1 MSETYK
7 KAMNHIAVTEEMKFR
22 ILENIKNAD
31 LQQKKVIP
39 FFCAKRYMAI
49 AACLALLIVGTVSLT
64 TVHTPLQPENPSG
77 VQSGIL
83 NTTKASS
90 ADELSQLV
98 GFEVHGLKYVP
109 FDVME
114 IQYTSYEAELAEIKY
129 IGETQA
135 LIFRK
140 ASGDTDPSGDFI
152 PYPDTATLKQDRISV
167 SLKGESGAYT
177 LAVWHDGTYSYSI
190 KSSVPLL
197 EEEWAK
203 VFAKNV

>member
-1 MSETYK
+1 
-7 KAMNHIAVTEEMKFR
+7 MNYIAVTEEMKFR

-31 LQQKKVIP
+31 LEQKKVVP

-49 AACLALLIVGTVSLT
+49 AACLALLIVGAVSLT
-64 TVHTPLQPENPSG
+64 TVHTSLQPEKPSG

-90 ADELSQLV
+90 IDELSQLV
-98 GFEVHGLKYVP
+98 GFEVHDLKYVP

-114 IQYTSYEAELAEIKY
+114 IQYASYGAELAEIKY
-129 IGETQA
+129 IGETQN

-140 ASGDTDPSGDFI
+140 VAGDIDPSGDFT

-167 SLKGESGAYT
+167 SLKGDSGAYA

-190 KSSVPLL
+190 KSSVSLS

-203 VFAKNV
+203 VFEKNV